1 MSVHVFHRANRSAS
15 VGTPLEWPV
24 THHDGALILER
35 GAIVT
40 SEADRDFLFQH
51 FQPHRGDADETRPA
65 VTLVAAAAEMP
76 QPSSIA
82 DMHLTIGA
90 LLGVRS
96 QIGLG
101 RPMHPSR
108 VIGFA
113 PNHTLF
119 VTPPLEDGR
128 PTPLAVNEN
137 VDVVAIA
144 SQAVYRF
151 TCTVEALC
159 NYPFN
164 YVVMS
169 KPGVIRRLRE
179 RRSIRVRTHLPV
191 RYGSEANNLYDGLAL
206 ADGISALGLSLVASK
221 VLGRVGERVRLS
233 FLLKSGDIETLIQT
247 RAVIR
252 NLQTDETHG
261 NLTTHGL
268 EFDLLEATQQ
278 TALKAYVF
286 DRQDDAYIWT
296 NMTR

>member
-1 MSVHVFHRANRSAS
+1 
-15 VGTPLEWPV
+15 
-24 THHDGALILER
+24 
-35 GAIVT
+35 
-40 SEADRDFLFQH
+40 
-51 FQPHRGDADETRPA
+51 
-65 VTLVAAAAEMP
+65 
-76 QPSSIA
+76 
-82 DMHLTIGA
+82 
-90 LLGVRS
+90 
-96 QIGLG
+96 
-101 RPMHPSR
+101 
-108 VIGFA
+108 
-113 PNHTLF
+113 
-119 VTPPLEDGR
+119 
-128 PTPLAVNEN
+128 
-137 VDVVAIA
+137 
-144 SQAVYRF
+144 
-151 TCTVEALC
+151 
-159 NYPFN
+159 
-164 YVVMS
+164 MS

-252 NLQTDETHG
+252 NLQTAETHG